1 MIESII
7 KNLTP
12 IVTSKLTNEFSLSTD
27 QASKAVETTQSSL
40 VGSITKEVA
49 SGNTDGL
56 LSLLNSGNSGA
67 GSSVF
72 NSLLT
77 NLAGDYSKKLG
88 ITGDTAQSIADFV
101 LPLVVSK
108 VSSQIGGS
116 ADKGDLMK
124 LVSSGAGGML
134 KNTLG
139 GLFK

>member
-1 MIESII
+1 MIDSII
-7 KNLTP
+7 KNLGP
-12 IVTSKLTNEFSLSTD
+12 KVISKLTGDFNLSTD

-40 VGSITKEVA
+40 VESITKQVT
-49 SGNTDGL
+49 SGNTDDL
-56 LSLLNSGNSGA
+56 LNLLNSGNSGA

-72 NSLLT
+72 NTLLT
-77 NLAGDYSKKLG
+77 NLAGDYTKKLG
-88 ITGDTAQSIADFV
+88 LTGDTSQSIANFV
-101 LPLVVSK
+101 LPLVINQ
-108 VSSQIGGS
+108 VSSRIGGN

>member
-1 MIESII
+1 MIDSII
-7 KNLTP
+7 KNLAP
-12 IVTSKLTNEFSLSTD
+12 SVISKLTNDFNLSTD
-27 QASKAVETTQSSL
+27 QASEAVETTQSSL
-40 VGSITKEVA
+40 VGSITKEVT

-56 LSLLNSGNSGA
+56 LSLLNSGTSGA

-72 NSLLT
+72 NSLVT
-77 NLAGDYSKKLG
+77 NLAGDYAKKLG
-88 ITGDTAQSIADFV
+88 IPGDNAQKIADFV
-101 LPLVVSK
+101 LPLVINK
-108 VSSQIGGS
+108 VSSQIGGN

>member
-1 MIESII
+1 MIDSII
-7 KNLTP
+7 KNLGP
-12 IVTSKLTNEFSLSTD
+12 QVISKLTGDFNLSTD

-40 VGSITKEVA
+40 VESITKQVT

-56 LSLLNSGNSGA
+56 LNLLNSGNSGA

-72 NSLLT
+72 NTLLT
-77 NLAGDYSKKLG
+77 NLAGDYTKKLG
-88 ITGDTAQSIADFV
+88 LTGDTSQSIANFV
-101 LPLVVSK
+101 LPLVINK
-108 VSSQIGGS
+108 VSSQISGN

-134 KNTLG
+134 KNALG